1 LAWSRSLAAVAVL
14 AAAPAGAQPA
24 QKVTGPVATYWM
36 SAQTQSGFGLP
47 GAGGQP
53 DRGAMMRMMMG
64 GGGGAQH
71 LLTLQ
76 LGSSRKA
83 SSEPQAEHLP
93 PEGLG
98 VGPSLP
104 LVTPRSAPAAQ
115 ESPAIPRDFQRPNG
129 RMLIFWGCGER
140 AGPNQPVVI
149 DFAKLGAGQVPPG
162 LKGLG
167 GGFGVSVQPPSPARN
182 ATYGEWPNARARTS
196 VPADG
201 SLVGRHSVRGDYTP
215 DIQFSLGAGQ
225 DFLDPLSLT
234 SNDKTG
240 SGAVQL
246 GWNAVP
252 AATGYFASVMGGDQN
267 QVVFWTSSATQTAA
281 FMGTDYLPPAEA
293 ARLVAAKTL
302 LGPQVTSC
310 TVPREVAEAAP
321 HAIVQLVAY
330 GPEANFVY
338 PLRPSDP
345 KVAWNKEWQVKV
357 RYRSAT
363 GGMLGMEM
371 PGLSEEDS
379 PRRGGPPRGQP
390 QGGGQE
396 RRGGFMRGLGGAL
409 GVPVPGF

>member
-1 LAWSRSLAAVAVL
+1 MGWSRSLAIVAVL

-36 SAQTQSGFGLP
+36 SAQTQSGFAMP
-47 GAGGQP
+47 GGGGQP

-76 LGSSRKA
+76 LGSTQK
-83 SSEPQAEHLP
+83 PQGAPEAAHLP
-93 PEGLG
+93 PGGLG

-104 LVTPRSAPAAQ
+104 LLTPRAAPP
-115 ESPAIPRDFQRPNG
+115 EREEPGLPRDFQRPKG
-129 RMLIFWGCGER
+129 RMLIFWGCGEH

-149 DFAKLGAGQVPPG
+149 DFASLTAGQVPPG
-162 LKGLG
+162 LAAMGR
-167 GGFGVSVQPPSPARN
+167 GFGVGMQPPSAGRST
-182 ATYGEWPNARARTS
+182 TYGEWPNAQARTS
-196 VPADG
+196 VPSEG
-201 SLVGRHSVRGDYTP
+201 SLVGQHSVRGDYNP
-215 DIQFSLGAGQ
+215 DIQFSLTPNQ
-225 DFLDPLSLT
+225 DFLAPLGLST
-234 SNDKTG
+234 NDRTG

-252 AATGYFASVMGGDQN
+252 AATGYFASVMGGGQD
-267 QVVFWTSSATQTAA
+267 QVVLWTSSATQGTAFA
-281 FMGTDYLPPAEA
+281 TDYLPPAEA

-302 LGPQVTSC
+302 LSPQTTSC
-310 TVPREVAEAAP
+310 TVPKEVADAAP

-338 PLRPSDP
+338 PPRPSDP

-371 PGLSEEDS
+371 PGMAGDDRS
-379 PRRGGPPRGQP
+379 GRGQP
-390 QGGGQE
+390 QRGQPQQQE
-396 RRGGFMRGLGGAL
+396 QQRGGFMRGLGGAM
-409 GVPVPGF
+409 GVPIPGF